1 MTDKKKTTKTE
12 LRSINRLSNL
22 RYFESEIHCTY
33 DYSMRETIHHQVFKS
48 TSSASLLKAMREAE
62 KECAERIRVLDECWL
77 AKQSKIEVGQITS
90 IDGMMTWV
98 RTNLKASKVGGNI
111 KLSLPLPSGHFNT
124 YMLNDPSSCRYALE
138 EISLLLEDRL
148 PFTPVTALTRH
159 LVRQHIYE
167 NVVNVDPLS
176 AYRIFN

>member
-22 RYFESEIHCTY
+22 RYFESEVHCTY

-62 KECAERIRVLDECWL
+62 KECVERIRVLGECWL

-111 KLSLPLPSGHFNT
+111 KLSLPLPSGHCNT

-167 NVVNVDPLS
+167 NVVNVEPLS